1 MITNIAKVG
10 VCVKDQDKA
19 LDFYTN
25 VLGFEL
31 IANEPMGANARW
43 IEVLPSGAE
52 TSLALWTPP
61 GLEERIGTFT
71 GIVLKCQDIHKTYE
85 QLRQQGV
92 NFTQEPVEQP
102 GGVMATF
109 VDQDGNTFVLR
120 E

>member
-1 MITNIAKVG
+1 M
-10 VCVKDQDKA
+10 D
-19 LDFYTN
+19 
-25 VLGFEL
+25 
-31 IANEPMGANARW
+31 
-43 IEVLPSGAE
+43 S
-52 TSLALWTPP
+52 P